1 MDFRPIEGTDG
12 RFVISTEG
20 IVMDMHPSYMDH
32 LDWGWETIDPT
43 KPREVSI
50 CKDLFSY
57 TLSDGRERKKDVF
70 KVIKETF
77 PDIYDISD
85 ETRERILSSFANDAQ
100 RTYSISLDDFNKI
113 IYPNELI
120 HLYDTTCNSQTGR
133 QNGRVGKPSVIRPNA
148 RGMIVLKKGRKY
160 FGIGRRNLIHFGSDG
175 LPYNAN
181 PWAESPSSSNMNQ
194 KKGKKDYEAFV

>member
-1 MDFRPIEGTDG
+1 MTKKMDFRPIEGTNG
-12 RFVISTEG
+12 RFVISAEG

-43 KPREVSI
+43 QPREVSI

-57 TLSDGRERKKDVF
+57 TTSDGKERKRNLF
-70 KVIKETF
+70 TVIKETF
-77 PDIYDISD
+77 PDMYEISD
-85 ETRERILSSFANDAQ
+85 ESRERILSSFANDAQ
-100 RTYSISLDDFNKI
+100 RTYSISLDDFNRL

-120 HLYDTTCNSQTGR
+120 HLYDTTCNSERGR
-133 QNGRVGKPSVIRPNA
+133 QKKPSVIRPNA
-148 RGMIVLKKGRKY
+148 KGMIVLKKGRKY

-181 PWAESPSSSNMNQ
+181 PWAEPTSSANMNQ